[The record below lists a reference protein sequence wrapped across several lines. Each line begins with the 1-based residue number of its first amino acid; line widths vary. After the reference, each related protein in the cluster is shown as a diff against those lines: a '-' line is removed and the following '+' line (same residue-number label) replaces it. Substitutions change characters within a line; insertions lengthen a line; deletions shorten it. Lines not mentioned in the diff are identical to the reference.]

1 MTEKKQVIEI
11 VDNTLESKELLDQ
24 PRALLLLRL
33 CQFCVSL
40 APEKAEKYW
49 LMLQKLTRS
58 LPQENQAELAELRT
72 NLEESVSTE
81 KKGFAAE
88 MLAEIDE
95 IKKLDDE
102 AQKKE
107 KLQDCEA
114 RLKKRFNP
122 LGKGPVWNALVL
134 AWIPLDRKYAF
145 QLMKNLSGKSQ
156 NDLLKR
162 LNRALQIT
170 PGEWTSLFQILGNG
184 KMENLVLEMLED
196 ENQVIQL
203 DDVLIEQLARKI
215 RNGLA
220 PAGVPLNIETIAK
233 KLRSHTRLLGLH
245 AKKEKAGLF
254 SRLIAEM
261 IDFLAK
267 AAWLDQSWM
276 DRFNLIQAVMVTG
289 EQLEKEGIEI
299 FTSSFADS
307 VSKNLPPYLHNYFY
321 ASYAGMSAKA
331 DTISAKYSEL
341 MQHISNDE
349 TGEAWFFIEVLKKG
363 LCKEAMQEAQKSPH
377 AETLLPRLRRAW
389 ICSFPETACS
399 VIKPAD
405 MAGDVIGEFLASG
418 THEKR
423 AEFLAKVTEQ
433 GKKGVPGTMWAGV
446 GTENE
451 SEGVRGFW
459 ANLTAHHKTF
469 DEIITEYLDLN
480 PLYSSYS
487 RSTRKEDQFGI
498 FLAVNGFGRYT
509 YQEIDSALLG
519 ALATWAEKDQAA
531 VHSVLH
537 MMWNAIRPD
546 DTLLRV
552 DWLRNAILSRCMSVF
567 GADQPVLFDEYLEWL
582 QTELVKK
589 GRQWQIGKQIIT
601 LRYPNTA
608 PLQFSLVA
616 ASSISG
622 FSTTRRD
629 QIIITGL
636 QRFEANAMLI
646 ENAAMLYNGG
656 KPILELTPPTK
667 ISNFLTSWQ
676 TGIVKNALP
685 AIAQAF
691 VIEVVNQG

>member
-72 NLEESVSTE
+72 SLEESVSTE

-261 IDFLAK
+261 IDFLAGRI
-267 AAWLDQSWM
+267 LDAM
-276 DRFNLIQAVMVTG
+276 GV
-289 EQLEKEGIEI
+289 EHGI
-299 FTSSFADS
+299 
-307 VSKNLPPYLHNYFY
+307 Y
-321 ASYAGMSAKA
+321 
-331 DTISAKYSEL
+331 
-341 MQHISNDE
+341 
-349 TGEAWFFIEVLKKG
+349 
-363 LCKEAMQEAQKSPH
+363 
-377 AETLLPRLRRAW
+377 RRW
-389 ICSFPETACS
+389 
-399 VIKPAD
+399 
-405 MAGDVIGEFLASG
+405 G
-418 THEKR
+418 
-423 AEFLAKVTEQ
+423 
-433 GKKGVPGTMWAGV
+433 
-446 GTENE
+446 
-451 SEGVRGFW
+451 
-459 ANLTAHHKTF
+459 
-469 DEIITEYLDLN
+469 
-480 PLYSSYS
+480 
-487 RSTRKEDQFGI
+487 RS
-498 FLAVNGFGRYT
+498 
-509 YQEIDSALLG
+509 
-519 ALATWAEKDQAA
+519 
-531 VHSVLH
+531 
-537 MMWNAIRPD
+537 
-546 DTLLRV
+546 
-552 DWLRNAILSRCMSVF
+552 
-567 GADQPVLFDEYLEWL
+567 
-582 QTELVKK
+582 
-589 GRQWQIGKQIIT
+589 
-601 LRYPNTA
+601 
-608 PLQFSLVA
+608 
-616 ASSISG
+616 
-622 FSTTRRD
+622 
-629 QIIITGL
+629 
-636 QRFEANAMLI
+636 
-646 ENAAMLYNGG
+646 
-656 KPILELTPPTK
+656 
-667 ISNFLTSWQ
+667 
-676 TGIVKNALP
+676 
-685 AIAQAF
+685 
-691 VIEVVNQG
+691 